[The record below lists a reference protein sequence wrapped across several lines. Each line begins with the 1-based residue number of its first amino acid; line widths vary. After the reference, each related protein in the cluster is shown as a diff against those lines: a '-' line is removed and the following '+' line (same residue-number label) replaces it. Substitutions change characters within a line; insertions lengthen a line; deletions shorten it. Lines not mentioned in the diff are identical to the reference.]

1 MKDIAVKDKYP
12 RHSELLPSKQRVT
25 TTQSNSYEIAS
36 YLAMTGLR
44 YRHCEERSNLIMAE
58 ARITIGQG
66 QAQPLHNFKTIT
78 SNIYGNN

>member
-1 MKDIAVKDKYP
+1 MKDIAVKDKYT
-12 RHSELLPSKQRVT
+12 RHCELLPSKQRVT

-44 YRHCEERSNLIMAE
+44 YRHCEERSNLIC

-66 QAQPLHNFKTIT
+66 QVQPLHNFKTIT